1 MERDA
6 ILHAESGPPTGDGVP
21 EAEVVDVPTAPSG
34 VAVNAMDESADTE
47 RESLDETYDI
57 GNIGKKSGAAR
68 PSLARHRRQTVVS
81 PIPSLLAASMSPQGA
96 SEGTVAARPKP
107 SQLVHGVAKAR
118 ATLASGDRLSAY
130 LEAEVAVEAAIDN
143 GELLSPV
150 FRREAPKLMQIY
162 AGYLGD
168 LDAAPMLKIP
178 PEVWE
183 RQDPSP
189 ESRAV
194 LERVN
199 GLRTLRDILRDT
211 GLDAFSQLRVAAQLF
226 ASGHIRWG

>member
-1 MERDA
+1 
-6 ILHAESGPPTGDGVP
+6 
-21 EAEVVDVPTAPSG
+21 
-34 VAVNAMDESADTE
+34 
-47 RESLDETYDI
+47 
-57 GNIGKKSGAAR
+57 
-68 PSLARHRRQTVVS
+68 
-81 PIPSLLAASMSPQGA
+81 
-96 SEGTVAARPKP
+96 
-107 SQLVHGVAKAR
+107 VAKAR

-143 GELLSPV
+143 GELLSPI
-150 FRREAPKLMQIY
+150 FRREAPFLMQIY

-178 PEVWE
+178 AEIWE
-183 RQDPSP
+183 SQDPSP
-189 ESRAV
+189 EVRAI

-211 GLDAFSQLRVAAQLF
+211 ELDAFAQLRIAAQLF